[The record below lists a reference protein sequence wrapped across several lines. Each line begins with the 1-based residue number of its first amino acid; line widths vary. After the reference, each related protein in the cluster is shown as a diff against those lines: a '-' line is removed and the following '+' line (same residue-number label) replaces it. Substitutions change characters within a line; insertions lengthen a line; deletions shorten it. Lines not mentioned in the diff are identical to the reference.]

1 MAAGLSFKIKGD
13 STGFVSSVKSAEKSI
28 GSLADKVRGAGLG
41 RLSEQLR
48 RASTSLKS
56 FSSPKV
62 EVDPI
67 IKSVGKLNDKLKGLS
82 KDKKKVNLQLNAY
95 QAVDDLKKL
104 QEQLKGVL
112 SQRGR
117 VELDA
122 DGQRL
127 EKKLIR
133 FKAKLA
139 ELKESQGAG
148 IVLDADGRKL
158 SNKVDRLKAKL
169 AEIRERNP
177 GVPLDANAEKL
188 ATKLKSAQG
197 QLDKLKASAPK
208 PVIDTDSSKLEQKIV
223 SVKARLLE
231 IKGAAPRVPLDADG
245 KKLEV
250 KLDRFKA
257 KLAEFQKAESASI
270 VLDAD
275 GRKLNN
281 KIDRLKSK
289 LAQMRELNP
298 VVPLDANAEKLVTKL
313 KIAQGQLDK
322 LKASAP
328 EPVID
333 VDVAKLKSKIKGIDS
348 RLAKLKEASPK
359 IPLDAEGLLLERKLK
374 VYQEK
379 LKKFGK
385 PVPKPVIDLD
395 AEKLQVKIK
404 SLNNKLA
411 QMRER
416 NPGVP
421 LDADSKK
428 LEAKIRSSQEK
439 LELLKKSAPKPVI
452 DIDVEKL
459 KSKIKSLDS
468 RLAKLKEASPKIPLD
483 AEGLLLER
491 KLKVYQEKLKNFGK
505 PVPKPVIDLNAEKLE
520 AKIKS
525 LNNKLK
531 GMKASSPK
539 VPLDAD
545 AQKLVAKIKA
555 AKEKLRGLASQ
566 GAKVNLRLNSKQ
578 VSEKISFIKSFLKK
592 ISNQETEVKVALKLK
607 QAGFDRAKKKLQ
619 KALTMRGVAKIPGLK
634 GWQKAL
640 LMAGV
645 TAYKTAAAISGP
657 LSRGLMLAA
666 HASNKLSVAG
676 NKLNKTLAVVAVAGV
691 KSLKAGL
698 RGIAGSAKL
707 SAIALRKLASAALKL
722 VGAGLSGLK
731 GITFGVI
738 KAGAV
743 AAAAAVAALAFSI
756 KSAISNASGIENMG
770 VAFTA
775 ITGSVQGSTD
785 LITHLREESKRT
797 GVEMG
802 TMATM
807 VRRLMANGMDITA
820 AKKMTSSLL
829 DISGTLGLG
838 TEEAKLLGI
847 AISQVQ
853 AKGVVSMEELR
864 QQIAEKGV
872 PVFDVLAQ
880 KLGVTKGK
888 LMEMVAAG
896 KVGSEVLMEAFSNL
910 EGPLAKFR
918 GGAEK
923 MGMTAQG
930 SFNRLKATMA
940 DVFAQAGEPLLDG
953 LSGAISTITQKITE
967 WGPKIKAFAESAGS
981 FVRTM
986 AQAFKQGQIGEMV
999 KLGLIVAAKGMIS
1012 TLWSGLKAWVA
1023 TLFNYMVEGGKM
1035 LWGKITDMTFWQ
1047 GIGEIFR
1054 GAGLALEVAGLKL
1067 AKALSPGSTRFD
1079 NAIKQRGAMS
1089 GLAIRNGMD
1098 MMGRAGDGRNPADVL
1113 KEQVDFFKGVFEDAQ
1128 KDPLMDGSKELDRL
1142 KDIYEAMRKLAEEDK
1157 KKREEA
1163 MTATSPE
1170 DPSTKPPKPE
1180 KPGDAFFKPIVTSMQ
1195 KIGGASIGNNAG
1207 INLDQRRND
1216 LLEQVAASAAAS
1228 AEWLKQSV
1236 KPESS
1241 MVDAATT
1248 VAKQSAAWLKEAMS
1262 SALRPGAIQVGP
1274 VESQEGSVF
1283 SDSIVSSINSVND
1296 AFLNSVAVASDEP
1309 EFDAGSI
1316 GDRLSTAVGVGL
1328 TSAQDALTKTI
1339 ERIKPSS
1346 GSGEDQFLRLDTER
1360 NALLRSID
1368 TKIGNMGNT
1377 SVFA

>member
-67 IKSVGKLNDKLKGLS
+67 IKSVGRLNDKLKSLK
-82 KDKKKVNLQLNAY
+82 KDKNKVNLQLDAY

-104 QEQLKGVL
+104 QGQLKGVL
-112 SQRGR
+112 SQRGK

-122 DGQRL
+122 NGQQL

-139 ELKESQGAG
+139 ELKESQSAG

-188 ATKLKSAQG
+188 VTKLKSAQS

-245 KKLEV
+245 QKLEA
-250 KLDRFKA
+250 KLVRFKA
-257 KLAEFQKAESASI
+257 KLSEFQKAESASI
-270 VLDAD
+270 VFDAD
-275 GRKLNN
+275 GRKLSN
-281 KIDRLKSK
+281 KIDRLKS
-289 LAQMRELNP
+289 
-298 VVPLDANAEKLVTKL
+298 
-313 KIAQGQLDK
+313 
-322 LKASAP
+322 
-328 EPVID
+328 
-333 VDVAKLKSKIKGIDS
+333 
-348 RLAKLKEASPK
+348 
-359 IPLDAEGLLLERKLK
+359 
-374 VYQEK
+374 
-379 LKKFGK
+379 
-385 PVPKPVIDLD
+385 
-395 AEKLQVKIK
+395 
-404 SLNNKLA
+404 KLA

-421 LDADSKK
+421 LDADGKK
-428 LEAKIRSSQEK
+428 LESKIRSSQEK
-439 LELLKKSAPKPVI
+439 LDLLKKSAPKPVI
-452 DIDVEKL
+452 DIDVAKF
-459 KSKIKSLDS
+459 KSKIKGLDS
-468 RLAKLKEASPKIPLD
+468 RLAKLKGASPKVPLD

-505 PVPKPVIDLNAEKLE
+505 LVPKPVIDINAEKLQV
-520 AKIKS
+520 KIKS

-539 VPLDAD
+539 IPLDAD
-545 AQKLVAKIKA
+545 AQKLVEKIKA
-555 AKEKLRGLASQ
+555 VKGKLRVLQSQ
-566 GAKVNLRLNSKQ
+566 GAKVNMRLDTKQ
-578 VSEKISFIKSFLKK
+578 VNEKITFIKSFLRK
-592 ISNQETEVKVALKLK
+592 ISNQKADVKVDLKMND
-607 QAGFDRAKKKLQ
+607 AGFKLAKSKLR
-619 KALTMRGVAKIPGLK
+619 KALAMRGIAKVEGLK

-645 TAYKTAAAISGP
+645 SAYKVSAVVAGP
-657 LSRGLMLAA
+657 LSKGLMLAA

-691 KSLKAGL
+691 KALKLGL
-698 RGIAGSAKL
+698 LGIVGSAKV
-707 SAIALRKLASAALKL
+707 AGKALRKMAAAARGL
-722 VGAGLSGLK
+722 VGAGLRGLK
-731 GITFGVI
+731 GITFSAL
-738 KAGAV
+738 KAGALG
-743 AAAAAVAALAFSI
+743 AAAAVAALAFSI
-756 KSAISNASGIENMG
+756 KSAISNAANIENMG

-775 ITGSVQGSTD
+775 ITGSVKGSTD
-785 LITHLREESKRT
+785 LITHLREESMRT

-807 VRRLMANGMDITA
+807 VRRLMANGMDISA

-940 DVFAQAGEPLLDG
+940 DVFAQAGAPLLDG
-953 LSGAISTITQKITE
+953 LAAGLNTITKKISE
-967 WGPKIKAFAESAGS
+967 WGPKIKAFAESAGV

-986 AQAFKQGQIGEMV
+986 AKGFQQGKMGEML
-999 KLGLIVAAKGMIS
+999 KLSLIVAVKGAVS
-1012 TLWSGLKAWVA
+1012 TLASGIQSVFAGVIN
-1023 TLFNYMVEGGKM
+1023 LFVNGVQMAFSKV
-1035 LWGKITDMTFWQ
+1035 TDPSFWQ
-1047 GIGEIFR
+1047 GVVMSLKGAANVLIGAAKKMATGWAGEEFDRAADSQISLGNMQADR
-1054 GAGLALEVAGLKL
+1054 G
-1067 AKALSPGSTRFD
+1067 
-1079 NAIKQRGAMS
+1079 IKTMANS
-1089 GLAIRNGMD
+1089 
-1098 MMGRAGDGRNPADVL
+1098 GDGRTMGDL
-1113 KEQVDFFKGVFEDAQ
+1113 MKGAGEEMARVFNQQQ
-1128 KDPLMDGSKELDRL
+1128 KDPLMDSSGEMDKIKAIFE
-1142 KDIYEAMRKLAEEDK
+1142 EMRKLAEADK
-1157 KKREEA
+1157 KIREDA
-1163 MTATSPE
+1163 MTDLPKVEES
-1170 DPSTKPPKPE
+1170 SKPKLE

-1207 INLDQRRND
+1207 ISLDQRRND

-1228 AEWLKQSV
+1228 VEWLKQSV
-1236 KPESS
+1236 KPERS

-1262 SALRPGAIQVGP
+1262 SALKPDTVGVVP
-1274 VESQEGSVF
+1274 DASKEGSVF
-1283 SDSIVSSINSVND
+1283 SNSIVSSINSVSD
-1296 AFLNSVAVASDEP
+1296 AFVKSVAVAADNP
-1309 EFDAGSI
+1309 VRDDGRI
-1316 GDRLSTAVGVGL
+1316 GDRLSEAVGVGL
-1328 TSAQDALTKTI
+1328 ISAQDALTKTI
-1339 ERIKPSS
+1339 ERIKPDS
-1346 GSGEDQFLRLDTER
+1346 GGEDQFLRLDTER
-1360 NALLRSID
+1360 NRILQSID
-1368 TKIGNMGNT
+1368 TKIGNIGNT

>member
-188 ATKLKSAQG
+188 VTKLKIAQG

-257 KLAEFQKAESASI
+257 ELAEFQKAESASI

-592 ISNQETEVKVALKLK
+592 ISNQETEVKVDLKLK

>member
-13 STGFVSSVKSAEKSI
+13 STGFVSSVKKAEKSI
-28 GSLADKVRGAGLG
+28 GTLADKVRGAGLG
-41 RLSEQLR
+41 KLSDQLR
-48 RASTSLKS
+48 RASNSLKS
-56 FSSPKV
+56 FASPKV
-62 EVDPI
+62 DVAPI
-67 IKSVGKLNDKLKGLS
+67 IKSVGRLNDKLKGLS
-82 KDKKKVNLQLNAY
+82 KDENKVKLQLDAY
-95 QAVDDLKKL
+95 QAVGDLKKL

-112 SQRGR
+112 SQRGK

-122 DGQRL
+122 NGQQL

-139 ELKESQGAG
+139 ELKESQSAG

-158 SNKVDRLKAKL
+158 SNKVDRLKVKL
-169 AEIRERNP
+169 AGIRERNP
-177 GVPLDANAEKL
+177 GAPLDVNAEKL
-188 ATKLKSAQG
+188 VTKLKSAQG
-197 QLDKLKASAPK
+197 QLDKLKASVTK

-245 KKLEV
+245 QKLEA

-257 KLAEFQKAESASI
+257 KLSEFQKAESASI
-270 VLDAD
+270 VFDAD

-289 LAQMRELNP
+289 LAQMRE
-298 VVPLDANAEKLVTKL
+298 
-313 KIAQGQLDK
+313 
-322 LKASAP
+322 
-328 EPVID
+328 
-333 VDVAKLKSKIKGIDS
+333 
-348 RLAKLKEASPK
+348 
-359 IPLDAEGLLLERKLK
+359 
-374 VYQEK
+374 
-379 LKKFGK
+379 
-385 PVPKPVIDLD
+385 
-395 AEKLQVKIK
+395 
-404 SLNNKLA
+404 
-411 QMRER
+411 R

-421 LDADSKK
+421 LDADGKK
-428 LEAKIRSSQEK
+428 LESKIKSSQEK
-439 LELLKKSAPKPVI
+439 LDLLKKSAPKPVI
-452 DIDVEKL
+452 DIDVAKL
-459 KSKIKSLDS
+459 KSKIKGLDS

-1089 GLAIRNGMD
+1089 GLAISNGMD

-1128 KDPLMDGSKELDRL
+1128 KDPLMDGSEELDKL
-1142 KDIYEAMRKLAEEDK
+1142 KDIYEAMRKLAEVDK
-1157 KKREEA
+1157 KTREDAMAELPEA
-1163 MTATSPE
+1163 QEPVKPKKKE
-1170 DPSTKPPKPE
+1170 DP
-1180 KPGDAFFKPIVTSMQ
+1180 ARFMAPIVTSLQ
-1195 KIGGASIGNNAG
+1195 KIGGAAINGGNVSVDRTLSSNRNKILTEVREQIKEGNSKLGEIRAMGGKPKVEVPNVG
-1207 INLDQRRND
+1207 IP
-1216 LLEQVAASAAAS
+1216 
-1228 AEWLKQSV
+1228 K
-1236 KPESS
+1236 
-1241 MVDAATT
+1241 
-1248 VAKQSAAWLKEAMS
+1248 
-1262 SALRPGAIQVGP
+1262 
-1274 VESQEGSVF
+1274 VEVPQ
-1283 SDSIVSSINSVND
+1283 
-1296 AFLNSVAVASDEP
+1296 VAVAP
-1309 EFDAGSI
+1309 QAGMVASFME
-1316 GDRLSTAVGVGL
+1316 GLRGLSSSMNMDGMMNL
-1328 TSAQDALTKTI
+1328 TR
-1339 ERIKPSS
+1339 E
-1346 GSGEDQFLRLDTER
+1346 GNG
-1360 NALLRSID
+1360 LLRSID
-1368 TKIGNMGNT
+1368 TKMGQQRGA
-1377 SVFA
+1377 VYV

>member
-177 GVPLDANAEKL
+177 G
-188 ATKLKSAQG
+188 
-197 QLDKLKASAPK
+197 
-208 PVIDTDSSKLEQKIV
+208 
-223 SVKARLLE
+223 
-231 IKGAAPRVPLDADG
+231 
-245 KKLEV
+245 
-250 KLDRFKA
+250 
-257 KLAEFQKAESASI
+257 
-270 VLDAD
+270 
-275 GRKLNN
+275 
-281 KIDRLKSK
+281 
-289 LAQMRELNP
+289 
-298 VVPLDANAEKLVTKL
+298 VPLDANAEKLVTKL

-592 ISNQETEVKVALKLK
+592 ISNQETEVKVDLKLK

>member
-188 ATKLKSAQG
+188 VTKLKSAQG

-592 ISNQETEVKVALKLK
+592 ISNQETEVKVDLKLK

-1346 GSGEDQFLRLDTER
+1346 GSGEDQFLRLDRER

>member
-48 RASTSLKS
+48 RASNSLKS
-56 FSSPKV
+56 FASPKV

-177 GVPLDANAEKL
+177 GVPLDANTEKL
-188 ATKLKSAQG
+188 VTKLKSAQG

-245 KKLEV
+245 QKLEA

-270 VLDAD
+270 VFDAD

-289 LAQMRELNP
+289 LAQMRE
-298 VVPLDANAEKLVTKL
+298 
-313 KIAQGQLDK
+313 
-322 LKASAP
+322 
-328 EPVID
+328 
-333 VDVAKLKSKIKGIDS
+333 
-348 RLAKLKEASPK
+348 
-359 IPLDAEGLLLERKLK
+359 
-374 VYQEK
+374 
-379 LKKFGK
+379 
-385 PVPKPVIDLD
+385 
-395 AEKLQVKIK
+395 
-404 SLNNKLA
+404 
-411 QMRER
+411 R

-421 LDADSKK
+421 LDADGKK
-428 LEAKIRSSQEK
+428 LESKIKSSQEK
-439 LELLKKSAPKPVI
+439 LDLLKKSAPKPVI
-452 DIDVEKL
+452 DIDVAKL
-459 KSKIKSLDS
+459 KSKIKGLDS

-505 PVPKPVIDLNAEKLE
+505 PVPKPVIDLNAEKLQ
-520 AKIKS
+520 AKIKN

-539 VPLDAD
+539 IPLDAD
-545 AQKLVAKIKA
+545 AQKLVAKIKS
-555 AKEKLRGLASQ
+555 AKEKLRGLGSQ

-578 VSEKISFIKSFLKK
+578 VSKKISFIKSFLKT
-592 ISNQETEVKVALKLK
+592 ISNQETEVKVDLKLK

-807 VRRLMANGMDITA
+807 VRRLMANGMDIAA

-986 AQAFKQGQIGEMV
+986 AQAFKQGKLGEVV
-999 KLGLIVAAKGMIS
+999 KLSLIAAAKGMINVLAAGIQAVFAGGINLFMNGVEAAFYKVTDVS
-1012 TLWSGLKAWVA
+1012 FWNGVVMALKGAANYLVGAAKKLATGWAGEAFDDAANSYMSLGEMQTGRGLKA
-1023 TLFNYMVEGGKM
+1023 M
-1035 LWGKITDMTFWQ
+1035 
-1047 GIGEIFR
+1047 GE
-1054 GAGLALEVAGLKL
+1054 
-1067 AKALSPGSTRFD
+1067 
-1079 NAIKQRGAMS
+1079 
-1089 GLAIRNGMD
+1089 
-1098 MMGRAGDGRNPADVL
+1098 AGDGRNIGDVISGSL
-1113 KEQVDFFKGVFEDAQ
+1113 DEFTKIYKQQMEN
-1128 KDPLMDGSKELDRL
+1128 DPLMDNSAELD
-1142 KDIYEAMRKLAEEDK
+1142 KIKEIYEAMRKLAEEDK

-1163 MTATSPE
+1163 MTAIAPE

-1262 SALRPGAIQVGP
+1262 SALRPGVIQVGP

-1346 GSGEDQFLRLDTER
+1346 GSGEDQFLKLDTER
-1360 NALLRSID
+1360 NTLLRSID
-1368 TKIGNMGNT
+1368 TKIGNIGNT

>member
-188 ATKLKSAQG
+188 VTKLKIAQG

>member
-1 MAAGLSFKIKGD
+1 M
-13 STGFVSSVKSAEKSI
+13 
-28 GSLADKVRGAGLG
+28 
-41 RLSEQLR
+41 
-48 RASTSLKS
+48 
-56 FSSPKV
+56 
-62 EVDPI
+62 
-67 IKSVGKLNDKLKGLS
+67 
-82 KDKKKVNLQLNAY
+82 
-95 QAVDDLKKL
+95 
-104 QEQLKGVL
+104 
-112 SQRGR
+112 
-117 VELDA
+117 
-122 DGQRL
+122 
-127 EKKLIR
+127 
-133 FKAKLA
+133 
-139 ELKESQGAG
+139 
-148 IVLDADGRKL
+148 
-158 SNKVDRLKAKL
+158 
-169 AEIRERNP
+169 
-177 GVPLDANAEKL
+177 
-188 ATKLKSAQG
+188 
-197 QLDKLKASAPK
+197 
-208 PVIDTDSSKLEQKIV
+208 
-223 SVKARLLE
+223 
-231 IKGAAPRVPLDADG
+231 
-245 KKLEV
+245 
-250 KLDRFKA
+250 
-257 KLAEFQKAESASI
+257 
-270 VLDAD
+270 
-275 GRKLNN
+275 
-281 KIDRLKSK
+281 
-289 LAQMRELNP
+289 
-298 VVPLDANAEKLVTKL
+298 PLDANAEKLVTKL

-676 NKLNKTLAVVAVAGV
+676 NRLNKTLAVVAVAGV

>member
-188 ATKLKSAQG
+188 VTKLKIAQG

-592 ISNQETEVKVALKLK
+592 ISNQETEVKVDLKLK